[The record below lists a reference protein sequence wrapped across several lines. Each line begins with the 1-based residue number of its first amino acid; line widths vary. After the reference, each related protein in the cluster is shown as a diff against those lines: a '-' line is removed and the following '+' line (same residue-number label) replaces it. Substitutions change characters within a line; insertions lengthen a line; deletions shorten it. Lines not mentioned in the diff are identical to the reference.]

1 VSRPYDLEERIIG
14 HACALCRIAE
24 GLPLTVLGRHIA
36 NQLIRSATSPAAN
49 YGEAQG
55 AESRRDFGH
64 KLKLCLKELR
74 ESRVWLQLIQRMHLG
89 ADAEVVQALA
99 ENDELVAIFVTS
111 IRTTLR
117 TLPGA
122 ARHRAPNGVAAN
134 GRNGRRRRAP
144 VSERR
149 THPHPTTW

>member
-1 VSRPYDLEERIIG
+1 VPRPYDLEARIIG
-14 HACALCRIAE
+14 HACVLCRIAE

-36 NQLIRSATSPAAN
+36 IQLIRSATSPAAN

-74 ESRVWLQLIQRMHLG
+74 ESRVWLRLIERMDLG
-89 ADAEVVQALA
+89 ADAELKHALV
-99 ENDELVAIFVTS
+99 ENDELIAIFVTS
-111 IRTTLR
+111 IRTTFR

-122 ARHRAPNGVAAN
+122 ARHRTPRAAAGD
-134 GRNGRRRRAP
+134 GRNGRRRRTP
-144 VSERR
+144 VSE
-149 THPHPTTW
+149 

>member
-1 VSRPYDLEERIIG
+1 VPRAYDLEERIIG

-24 GLPLTVLGRHIA
+24 SLPLTVLGRHIA

-89 ADAEVVQALA
+89 TDAELEPALE
-99 ENDELVAIFVTS
+99 ENDELIAIFVTS
-111 IRTTLR
+111 IRTTLQ
-117 TLPGA
+117 TLPA
-122 ARHRAPNGVAAN
+122 VARHRAPRTAA
-134 GRNGRRRRAP
+134 GDGGNGRRRRTP
-144 VSERR
+144 VSE
-149 THPHPTTW
+149 

>member
-1 VSRPYDLEERIIG
+1 VPRPYDLEERIIG

-36 NQLIRSATSPAAN
+36 NQLMRSATSPAAN

-89 ADAEVVQALA
+89 ADAELRPALE
-99 ENDELVAIFVTS
+99 ENDELIAIFVTS
-111 IRTTLR
+111 IRTTLG
-117 TLPGA
+117 TLPGS
-122 ARHRAPNGVAAN
+122 ARPRAPHTGAD
-134 GRNGRRRRAP
+134 GRNGR
-144 VSERR
+144 SRR
-149 THPHPTTW
+149 TPVGE

>member
-1 VSRPYDLEERIIG
+1 VPRPYDLEERIIG
-14 HACALCRIAE
+14 HACALCRVAE
-24 GLPLTVLGRHIA
+24 GLPLTVLGRRIA

-74 ESRVWLQLIQRMHLG
+74 ESRVWLRLIERMHLG
-89 ADAEVVQALA
+89 ADAEVEPALK
-99 ENDELVAIFVTS
+99 ENDELIAIFVTS

-122 ARHRAPNGVAAN
+122 ARHRAPRAAAGD
-134 GRNGRRRRAP
+134 GRNGRRRRAT
-144 VSERR
+144 VGEG
-149 THPHPTTW
+149 

>member
-1 VSRPYDLEERIIG
+1 MPRPYDLEERIVG

-64 KLKLCLKELR
+64 KLQLCLKELR

-89 ADAEVVQALA
+89 ADAELQPALE
-99 ENDELVAIFVTS
+99 ENDELIAIFVTS
-111 IRTTLR
+111 IRTTLG
-117 TLPGA
+117 TSPGV
-122 ARHRAPNGVAAN
+122 ARHRAPRTAAGD
-134 GRNGRRRRAP
+134 GRNGRRRR
-144 VSERR
+144 
-149 THPHPTTW
+149 THVGE